1 MKVFYTERDI
11 EALHARGIGRLEVN
25 DNVVLTDLAREKAE
39 KLGIVLSAST
49 QTVEV
54 IPALP
59 ATAPAGLSPEP
70 ADLVARIKAG
80 VIAKLGTS
88 EYNSL
93 LDQIIPQILARITA
107 SSEEEKIDTT
117 SSQDKY

>member
-49 QTVEV
+49 QPVEV

-80 VIAKLGTS
+80 VIARLGTS